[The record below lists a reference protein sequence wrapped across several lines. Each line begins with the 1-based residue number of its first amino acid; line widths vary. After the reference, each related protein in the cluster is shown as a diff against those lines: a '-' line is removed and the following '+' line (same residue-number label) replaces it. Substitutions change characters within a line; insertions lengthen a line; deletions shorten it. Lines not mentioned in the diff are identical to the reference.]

1 MEFLAGFAPFLDIK
15 YWFNARP
22 VPLGPS
28 LVGGI
33 FAFFGWFMIATII
46 LRVIA
51 YGLKRQDSLKSGIFR
66 RIASLLATT
75 GLLGLMFLFFSYEQL
90 PFLGM
95 RFWFLFLFLGFT
107 AWLLRIAMYVVRD
120 YPSLKNER
128 AEQQRLRRYLPKGR

>member
-15 YWFNARP
+15 YWFNVRP

-33 FAFFGWFMIATII
+33 FAFFGWFIIVTII
-46 LRVIA
+46 LRVVA
-51 YGLKRQDSLKSGIFR
+51 YGLKRQDPIKAGIFR

-107 AWLLRIAMYVVRD
+107 AWLLRIALYVVRD
-120 YPSLKNER
+120 YPALKHER

>member
-1 MEFLAGFAPFLDIK
+1 MEFLAGFAPFLNIK

-33 FAFFGWFMIATII
+33 FAFFGWFIIATII
-46 LRVIA
+46 LRVVA
-51 YGLKRQDSLKSGIFR
+51 HGLKRQDPLKAGIFR
-66 RIASLLATT
+66 RIATLLSTT
-75 GLLGLMFLFFSYEQL
+75 GLLGIMFLFFSYEQL

-107 AWLLRIAMYVVRD
+107 VLLSKIALYVVRD